1 MSNPLFNMMGGINP
15 MNMLMQR
22 LQQFRNM
29 FTGDPRQQIQ
39 QLMNSGKVSQ
49 ETYNQ
54 AYQQAQ
60 QIQRML
66 GGWGG
71 TTDSA
76 GATAT
81 AFIPG

>member
-1 MSNPLFNMMGGINP
+1 MSNPLFNMMGGMNP

-22 LQQFRNM
+22 LQQFRQM

-66 GGWGG
+66 GGR
-71 TTDSA
+71 
-76 GATAT
+76 
-81 AFIPG
+81 

>member
-15 MNMLMQR
+15 MNMMMQR

-66 GGWGG
+66 SGR
-71 TTDSA
+71 
-76 GATAT
+76 
-81 AFIPG
+81 

>member
-39 QLMNSGKVSQ
+39 QLMNSGKISQ

-66 GGWGG
+66 GGK
-71 TTDSA
+71 
-76 GATAT
+76 
-81 AFIPG
+81 

>member
-39 QLMNSGKVSQ
+39 QLMNSGKISQ

-66 GGWGG
+66 GGR
-71 TTDSA
+71 
-76 GATAT
+76 
-81 AFIPG
+81 

>member
-1 MSNPLFNMMGGINP
+1 

-66 GGWGG
+66 GGR
-71 TTDSA
+71 
-76 GATAT
+76 
-81 AFIPG
+81 

>member
-1 MSNPLFNMMGGINP
+1 MSNPLFNMMGGMNP

-22 LQQFRNM
+22 LQQFRQM
-29 FTGDPRQQIQ
+29 FTGDPRQQIK

-49 ETYNQ
+49 DTYNQ

-66 GGWGG
+66 GGR
-71 TTDSA
+71 
-76 GATAT
+76 
-81 AFIPG
+81 

>member
-1 MSNPLFNMMGGINP
+1 MSNPLFNMMGGMNP

-22 LQQFRNM
+22 LQQFRQM

-49 ETYNQ
+49 DTYNQ

-66 GGWGG
+66 SGR
-71 TTDSA
+71 
-76 GATAT
+76 
-81 AFIPG
+81 

>member
-1 MSNPLFNMMGGINP
+1 MSNPLFNMMGGMNP

-22 LQQFRNM
+22 LQQFRQM
-29 FTGDPRQQIQ
+29 FTADPLQQIQ

-49 ETYNQ
+49 DTYNP

-66 GGWGG
+66 GGR
-71 TTDSA
+71 
-76 GATAT
+76 
-81 AFIPG
+81 

>member
-1 MSNPLFNMMGGINP
+1 MSNPLFNMMGGMNP

-22 LQQFRNM
+22 LQQFRQM

-49 ETYNQ
+49 DTYNQ

-60 QIQRML
+60 HIQRML
-66 GGWGG
+66 GGR
-71 TTDSA
+71 
-76 GATAT
+76 
-81 AFIPG
+81 

>member
-1 MSNPLFNMMGGINP
+1 MSNPLFNMMGGMNP

-22 LQQFRNM
+22 LQQFRQM

-49 ETYNQ
+49 DTYNQ

-66 GGWGG
+66 GGR
-71 TTDSA
+71 
-76 GATAT
+76 
-81 AFIPG
+81 

>member
-1 MSNPLFNMMGGINP
+1 MSNPLFNMMGGVNP

-22 LQQFRNM
+22 LKQFRNM

-66 GGWGG
+66 GGR
-71 TTDSA
+71 
-76 GATAT
+76 
-81 AFIPG
+81 

>member
-1 MSNPLFNMMGGINP
+1 MSNPLFNMMGGMNP

-22 LQQFRNM
+22 LQQFRQM

-49 ETYNQ
+49 DTYNQ

-66 GGWGG
+66 GER
-71 TTDSA
+71 
-76 GATAT
+76 
-81 AFIPG
+81 

>member
-1 MSNPLFNMMGGINP
+1 MSNPLFNMMGGTNP

-39 QLMNSGKVSQ
+39 QLMNSGKISQ

-66 GGWGG
+66 GGR
-71 TTDSA
+71 
-76 GATAT
+76 
-81 AFIPG
+81 

>member
-1 MSNPLFNMMGGINP
+1 MMNNPLFNMMGGMNP

-22 LQQFRNM
+22 LQQFRQM

-66 GGWGG
+66 GGR
-71 TTDSA
+71 
-76 GATAT
+76 
-81 AFIPG
+81 

>member
-1 MSNPLFNMMGGINP
+1 MSNPLFNLMGGMNP

-22 LQQFRNM
+22 LQQFRQM

-49 ETYNQ
+49 DTYNQ

-66 GGWGG
+66 GGR
-71 TTDSA
+71 
-76 GATAT
+76 
-81 AFIPG
+81 

>member
-1 MSNPLFNMMGGINP
+1 MMSNPLFNMMGGMNP

-22 LQQFRNM
+22 LQQFRQM

-49 ETYNQ
+49 DTYNQ

-66 GGWGG
+66 GGR
-71 TTDSA
+71 
-76 GATAT
+76 
-81 AFIPG
+81 

>member
-39 QLMNSGKVSQ
+39 QMMNSGKVSQ

-66 GGWGG
+66 GGR
-71 TTDSA
+71 
-76 GATAT
+76 
-81 AFIPG
+81 

>member
-1 MSNPLFNMMGGINP
+1 MSNPLFNMMGGMNP

-22 LQQFRNM
+22 LQQFRQM

-49 ETYNQ
+49 DTYNK

-66 GGWGG
+66 GGR
-71 TTDSA
+71 
-76 GATAT
+76 
-81 AFIPG
+81 

>member
-1 MSNPLFNMMGGINP
+1 MSNPLFNIMGGVNP

-66 GGWGG
+66 GGR
-71 TTDSA
+71 
-76 GATAT
+76 
-81 AFIPG
+81 

>member
-1 MSNPLFNMMGGINP
+1 MSNPLFNMMGGVNP

-39 QLMNSGKVSQ
+39 QLMNSGKISQ

-66 GGWGG
+66 GGR
-71 TTDSA
+71 
-76 GATAT
+76 
-81 AFIPG
+81 

>member
-1 MSNPLFNMMGGINP
+1 MSNPLFNMMGGMNP

-66 GGWGG
+66 GGR
-71 TTDSA
+71 
-76 GATAT
+76 
-81 AFIPG
+81 

>member
-66 GGWGG
+66 GGR
-71 TTDSA
+71 
-76 GATAT
+76 
-81 AFIPG
+81 

>member
-22 LQQFRNM
+22 LQQFRQM

-49 ETYNQ
+49 DTYNQ

-66 GGWGG
+66 GGR
-71 TTDSA
+71 
-76 GATAT
+76 
-81 AFIPG
+81 

>member
-1 MSNPLFNMMGGINP
+1 MSNPLFNMMGNINP

-39 QLMNSGKVSQ
+39 QLMNSGKISQ

-66 GGWGG
+66 GGR
-71 TTDSA
+71 
-76 GATAT
+76 
-81 AFIPG
+81 

>member
-66 GGWGG
+66 GRR
-71 TTDSA
+71 
-76 GATAT
+76 
-81 AFIPG
+81 

>member
-29 FTGDPRQQIQ
+29 FTGDPRQQVQ

-66 GGWGG
+66 GGR
-71 TTDSA
+71 
-76 GATAT
+76 
-81 AFIPG
+81 

>member
-1 MSNPLFNMMGGINP
+1 MMKMSNPLFNMMGGMNP

-22 LQQFRNM
+22 LQQFRQM

-49 ETYNQ
+49 DTYNQ

-66 GGWGG
+66 GGR
-71 TTDSA
+71 
-76 GATAT
+76 
-81 AFIPG
+81 